1 MMSDRK
7 AELER
12 KKAKLQAIREEK
24 ERRRREKEQKDV
36 RLYMIVEEATVRAA
50 GADKDHRKEI
60 DAMLS
65 SLGMAPVSD
74 VLSSLSSM
82 NSLTPEQSANATPD
96 ASLQPS
102 SINST
107 QSTGRRKPRELTIVS
122 VANTN
127 IPPKEPVVYSK
138 QTQTVQTTHTSHD
151 AFSKNVSK
159 IPHRSCALF
168 NLTDLAALL
177 NAHSLVFATQL
188 VKSTHIGHKDCPNL
202 LPNTRST
209 PPVQQ
214 QHQLTLAP
222 QATLRLTGGVPGK
235 TFHLIVAVT
244 YIPIS
249 LVSQDIIC
257 ELFDFE
263 TLIGLSV
270 ESYDFSWF
278 SVSLGSDLGLASL
291 SSLFTMINYMRKT
304 IGQQISLVK
313 DMSFLSLFTTVLTF
327 DDSQAEDEENSL
339 PHLDSFQ
346 SKLPP
351 GILPHGLPQV
361 KEVQPAVT
369 QVEQEKEKEKPK
381 KEVREFSE
389 EEKQM
394 IILSEDF
401 QRFLDRTS
409 RIVERALGE
418 SIDIYTDYTG
428 TMDGEDGLDEKSHQ
442 QLWLNRSFFC
452 ERWSRNRCVT
462 SMDWSPQFPELL
474 AASYNNNDDTPN
486 DPDGV
491 CLVWNTKFKKAT
503 PEFIFHCQSPVMS
516 TTFAKFHPNLI
527 LGGTYSGQIVLWDN
541 RVQKRTPVQRTPLSA
556 SAHTHPVYCLTVVGT
571 QNAHNLISI
580 STDGKLCSW
589 SLDML
594 SQPQETLILY
604 LKQSKT
610 IAATCLAFPHGDVNN
625 FVVGSEDGTVYGDC
639 RHGTKAGVVEMF
651 EGHQGP
657 VTGISTHAVQGGI
670 DFSHLFLTSSIDWT
684 IKLWSLKEMKPLYS
698 FEHNGDYVYDVAW
711 SPTHPALFAAV
722 DDSGRLDLWNLN
734 QDTEVPAASVI
745 VDGNPALNRV
755 SWTPSGLHVT
765 VGDDT
770 GKIWVYD
777 VAEHLA
783 YPRSDEWN
791 KFLYT
796 QQDLKN
802 NKADEELDRLNLS
815 SGPSSL
821 TSLTSISSCP
831 LR

>member
-36 RLYMIVEEATVRAA
+36 EEATVRAA
-50 GADKDHRKEI
+50 GTDKDHRKEL

-65 SLGMAPVSD
+65 SLGVAPVSD

-102 SINST
+102 SINSA
-107 QSTGRRKPRELTIVS
+107 QSISARKKNRELTIVS
-122 VANTN
+122 VAHTN
-127 IPPKEPVVYSK
+127 IPPKEPVVYTK
-138 QTQTVQTTHTSHD
+138 QTQTIQTSHTSHD
-151 AFSKNVSK
+151 
-159 IPHRSCALF
+159 
-168 NLTDLAALL
+168 
-177 NAHSLVFATQL
+177 
-188 VKSTHIGHKDCPNL
+188 G
-202 LPNTRST
+202 
-209 PPVQQ
+209 
-214 QHQLTLAP
+214 
-222 QATLRLTGGVPGK
+222 
-235 TFHLIVAVT
+235 
-244 YIPIS
+244 Y
-249 LVSQDIIC
+249 
-257 ELFDFE
+257 FE
-263 TLIGLSV
+263 T
-270 ESYDFSWF
+270 DWWRP
-278 SVSLGSDLGLASL
+278 
-291 SSLFTMINYMRKT
+291 RK
-304 IGQQISLVK
+304 
-313 DMSFLSLFTTVLTF
+313 
-327 DDSQAEDEENSL
+327 AEDEENSL
-339 PHLDSFQ
+339 PHMDGFQ

-381 KEVREFSE
+381 EVQELSE

-418 SIDIYTDYTG
+418 SVNIYSDYTG
-428 TMDGEDGLDEKSHQ
+428 TMDGEDGMDEKNHQ
-442 QLWLNRSFFC
+442 RLWLNRWFFC
-452 ERWSRNRCVT
+452 DRWSRNRCVT

-491 CLVWNTKFKKAT
+491 CLVWNTKFKKTT

-516 TTFAKFHPNLI
+516 TTFARFHPNLI

-541 RVQKRTPVQRTPLSA
+541 RVQKRTPIQRTPLSA
-556 SAHTHPVYCLTVVGT
+556 SAHTHPVYCLNVVGA

-594 SQPQETLILY
+594 SQPQETLDLHT
-604 LKQSKT
+604 KQSKA

-625 FVVGSEDGTVYGDC
+625 FVVGSEEGTVYSAC
-639 RHGTKAGVVEMF
+639 RHGTKAGVLETY

-657 VTGISTHAVQGGI
+657 VTGISAHAVQGGI

-684 IKLWSLKEMKPLYS
+684 IKLWSLKESKPLYS

-734 QDTEVPAASVI
+734 QDTEVPTASIVI
-745 VDGNPALNRV
+745 NGCPALNRV

-765 VGDDT
+765 VGDDS

-783 YPRSDEWN
+783 HPRIDEWN

-796 QQDLKN
+796 QQELKH
-802 NKADEELDRLNLS
+802 NKADEELHKLNLRE
-815 SGPSSL
+815 P
-821 TSLTSISSCP
+821 TSLTSIPPLLTTCP

>member
-24 ERRRREKEQKDV
+24 ERRKREKEQKD
-36 RLYMIVEEATVRAA
+36 VEEATVRAA
-50 GADKDHRKEI
+50 GTDKDHRKEL

-65 SLGMAPVSD
+65 SLGVAPVSD

-102 SINST
+102 SINSA
-107 QSTGRRKPRELTIVS
+107 QSSAGRRRNRELTIVS
-122 VANTN
+122 VAHTN
-127 IPPKEPVVYSK
+127 IPPKEPVVYNK
-138 QTQTVQTTHTSHD
+138 QTQTIQTTHTSHD
-151 AFSKNVSK
+151 AHAFDYYDEY
-159 IPHRSCALF
+159 
-168 NLTDLAALL
+168 NLNPGLEWEDE
-177 NAHSLVFATQL
+177 FA
-188 VKSTHIGHKDCPNL
+188 
-202 LPNTRST
+202 
-209 PPVQQ
+209 
-214 QHQLTLAP
+214 
-222 QATLRLTGGVPGK
+222 
-235 TFHLIVAVT
+235 
-244 YIPIS
+244 
-249 LVSQDIIC
+249 
-257 ELFDFE
+257 
-263 TLIGLSV
+263 
-270 ESYDFSWF
+270 
-278 SVSLGSDLGLASL
+278 
-291 SSLFTMINYMRKT
+291 
-304 IGQQISLVK
+304 
-313 DMSFLSLFTTVLTF
+313 
-327 DDSQAEDEENSL
+327 AEDEENSL
-339 PHLDSFQ
+339 PHMDGFQ

-381 KEVREFSE
+381 EVRELSE

-401 QRFLDRTS
+401 QRFFDRTS
-409 RIVERALGE
+409 RLVERALGE
-418 SIDIYTDYTG
+418 SVDIYTDYAG
-428 TMDGEDGLDEKSHQ
+428 NMDGEDEMDEKSHQ
-442 QLWLNRSFFC
+442 RLWLNRSFFC

-474 AASYNNNDDTPN
+474 VASYNNNDDIPN

-491 CLVWNTKFKKAT
+491 CLVWNTKFKKTT
-503 PEFIFHCQSPVMS
+503 PEFIFHCQSPVLS
-516 TTFAKFHPNLI
+516 VTFAKFHPNLI

-541 RVQKRTPVQRTPLSA
+541 RVQKRTPIQRTPLSA
-556 SAHTHPVYCLTVVGT
+556 NAHTHPVYCLNVVGA

-580 STDGKLCSW
+580 STDGKMCSW

-594 SQPQETLILY
+594 SQPQERLELTT
-604 LKQSKT
+604 KQSKP
-610 IAATCLAFPHGDVNN
+610 IASTCLAFPQGDVNN
-625 FVVGSEDGTVYGDC
+625 FVVGTEDGTVYSAC
-639 RHGTKAGVVEMF
+639 RHGTKAGVLETY

-657 VTGISTHAVQGGI
+657 VTGVSAHAEQVGI

-684 IKLWSLKEMKPLYS
+684 IKLWSLKENKPLYS

-734 QDTEVPAASVI
+734 QDTEVPTASI
-745 VDGNPALNRV
+745 MIDGCPALNRV

-777 VAEHLA
+777 VPEHLA
-783 YPRSDEWN
+783 HPRIDEWT

-796 QQDLKN
+796 QQELRD
-802 NKADEELDRLNLS
+802 NKVDEELHKLNLREPAS
-815 SGPSSL
+815 LSSISPFSGPQ
-821 TSLTSISSCP
+821 CP
-831 LR
+831 PR

>member
-36 RLYMIVEEATVRAA
+36 EEAIVRV
-50 GADKDHRKEI
+50 GTGTEKDQQKEI
-60 DAMLS
+60 DAL
-65 SLGMAPVSD
+65 LCGLNIAPVSD
-74 VLSSLSSM
+74 VLSNLSSM
-82 NSLTPEQSANATPD
+82 SSLTPEQSANATPD

-102 SINST
+102 SINSA
-107 QSTGRRKPRELTIVS
+107 QSASRKKNRELTVVS
-122 VANTN
+122 VAHTN

-138 QTQTVQTTHTSHD
+138 QTQTIQTTHTSHD
-151 AFSKNVSK
+151 DEY
-159 IPHRSCALF
+159 
-168 NLTDLAALL
+168 NL
-177 NAHSLVFATQL
+177 N
-188 VKSTHIGHKDCPNL
+188 
-202 LPNTRST
+202 
-209 PPVQQ
+209 
-214 QHQLTLAP
+214 
-222 QATLRLTGGVPGK
+222 PG
-235 TFHLIVAVT
+235 LEWE
-244 YIPIS
+244 
-249 LVSQDIIC
+249 D
-257 ELFDFE
+257 E
-263 TLIGLSV
+263 
-270 ESYDFSWF
+270 
-278 SVSLGSDLGLASL
+278 
-291 SSLFTMINYMRKT
+291 FT
-304 IGQQISLVK
+304 
-313 DMSFLSLFTTVLTF
+313 
-327 DDSQAEDEENSL
+327 AEDEENSL
-339 PHLDSFQ
+339 PHMDGFQ

-381 KEVREFSE
+381 KEVRELSE

-418 SIDIYTDYTG
+418 SVDIYTDYTG
-428 TMDGEDGLDEKSHQ
+428 TMDGEDGMDEKSHQ
-442 QLWLNRSFFC
+442 RLWLNRSFIC

-491 CLVWNTKFKKAT
+491 CLIWNTKFKKTT

-516 TTFAKFHPNLI
+516 TTFARFHPNLI

-541 RVQKRTPVQRTPLSA
+541 RVQKRTPIQRTPLSA
-556 SAHTHPVYCLTVVGT
+556 TAHTHPVYCLNVVGT

-594 SQPQETLILY
+594 SQPQEALELHT
-604 LKQSKT
+604 KQSKA

-625 FVVGSEDGTVYGDC
+625 FVMGSEDGTVYSAC
-639 RHGTKAGVVEMF
+639 RHGSRAGLTETY

-657 VTGISTHAVQGGI
+657 VTGISAHAVQGGI
-670 DFSHLFLTSSIDWT
+670 DFSHLFLTSSLDWT
-684 IKLWSLKEMKPLYS
+684 IKLWSLKENKPLYS

-734 QDTEVPAASVI
+734 QDTEVPTASVV
-745 VDGNPALNRV
+745 VDGSPALNRV

-783 YPRSDEWN
+783 HPRIDEWN

-802 NKADEELDRLNLS
+802 NKADEELDKLNLS

-821 TSLTSISSCP
+821 TSMTSISSIP

>member
-36 RLYMIVEEATVRAA
+36 EEATVRVA
-50 GADKDHRKEI
+50 GVDKDHRKEL

-65 SLGMAPVSD
+65 SLGVAPVSD

-102 SINST
+102 SINSA
-107 QSTGRRKPRELTIVS
+107 QSSAGRRKNRELTIVS
-122 VANTN
+122 VAHTN
-127 IPPKEPVVYSK
+127 IPPKEPVVYNK
-138 QTQTVQTTHTSHD
+138 QTQTIQTTLTSHD
-151 AFSKNVSK
+151 AHAFDYYDEY
-159 IPHRSCALF
+159 
-168 NLTDLAALL
+168 NL
-177 NAHSLVFATQL
+177 N
-188 VKSTHIGHKDCPNL
+188 
-202 LPNTRST
+202 
-209 PPVQQ
+209 
-214 QHQLTLAP
+214 
-222 QATLRLTGGVPGK
+222 PGLEWEDE
-235 TFHLIVAVT
+235 F
-244 YIPIS
+244 
-249 LVSQDIIC
+249 
-257 ELFDFE
+257 
-263 TLIGLSV
+263 
-270 ESYDFSWF
+270 
-278 SVSLGSDLGLASL
+278 
-291 SSLFTMINYMRKT
+291 
-304 IGQQISLVK
+304 
-313 DMSFLSLFTTVLTF
+313 TVLTF
-327 DDSQAEDEENSL
+327 DDGQAEDEENSL
-339 PHLDSFQ
+339 PHMDGFQ

-381 KEVREFSE
+381 EVQELSE

-394 IILSEDF
+394 IILSEEF

-418 SIDIYTDYTG
+418 SVDIYTDYTG
-428 TMDGEDGLDEKSHQ
+428 NMDGEDGIDEKSHQ
-442 QLWLNRSFFC
+442 RLWLNRSFFC
-452 ERWSRNRCVT
+452 DRWSRNRCVT

-491 CLVWNTKFKKAT
+491 CLVWNTKFKKTT
-503 PEFIFHCQSPVMS
+503 PEFIFHCQSPVLS
-516 TTFAKFHPNLI
+516 ITFARFHPNLI

-541 RVQKRTPVQRTPLSA
+541 RVQKRTPIQRTPLSA
-556 SAHTHPVYCLTVVGT
+556 NAHTHPVYCLNVVGA

-580 STDGKLCSW
+580 STDGKLRSW

-594 SQPQETLILY
+594 SQPQEKLELY
-604 LKQSKT
+604 AKQSKS

-625 FVVGSEDGTVYGDC
+625 FVVGSEDGTVYSAC
-639 RHGTKAGVVEMF
+639 RHGTKAGVLETY

-657 VTGISTHAVQGGI
+657 VTGISAHGVQGGI
-670 DFSHLFLTSSIDWT
+670 DFSHLFLTSSFDWT
-684 IKLWSLKEMKPLYS
+684 IKLWSLKENKPLYS

-734 QDTEVPAASVI
+734 QDTEVPTASI
-745 VDGNPALNRV
+745 MIEGCPALNKV

-783 YPRSDEWN
+783 HPRIDEWN

-796 QQDLKN
+796 QQELNN
-802 NKADEELDRLNLS
+802 NKADDELHKLNLREPASLS
-815 SGPSSL
+815 SIPPL
-821 TSLTSISSCP
+821 LQTCP

>member
-36 RLYMIVEEATVRAA
+36 EEATVRTV
-50 GADKDHRKEI
+50 GTEKDQRKEI

-65 SLGMAPVSD
+65 SLGVAPVSD

-82 NSLTPEQSANATPD
+82 SSLTPEQSANATPD

-102 SINST
+102 SINSA
-107 QSTGRRKPRELTIVS
+107 QSSANRKKNRELTIVS
-122 VANTN
+122 VAHTN

-138 QTQTVQTTHTSHD
+138 QTQTIQTTHTSHD
-151 AFSKNVSK
+151 GLSTSSSAYTIYS
-159 IPHRSCALF
+159 SCS
-168 NLTDLAALL
+168 TTTPT
-177 NAHSLVFATQL
+177 HSCSA
-188 VKSTHIGHKDCPNL
+188 G
-202 LPNTRST
+202 
-209 PPVQQ
+209 
-214 QHQLTLAP
+214 
-222 QATLRLTGGVPGK
+222 
-235 TFHLIVAVT
+235 
-244 YIPIS
+244 Y
-249 LVSQDIIC
+249 
-257 ELFDFE
+257 FE
-263 TLIGLSV
+263 TDWWRPRKDEYNLNPGL
-270 ESYDFSWF
+270 EWEDE
-278 SVSLGSDLGLASL
+278 
-291 SSLFTMINYMRKT
+291 FT
-304 IGQQISLVK
+304 
-313 DMSFLSLFTTVLTF
+313 
-327 DDSQAEDEENSL
+327 AEDEENSL
-339 PHLDSFQ
+339 PHMDGFQ

-381 KEVREFSE
+381 KEVRELSE

-418 SIDIYTDYTG
+418 SVDIYTDYTG
-428 TMDGEDGLDEKSHQ
+428 TMDGEDGMDEKNHQ
-442 QLWLNRSFFC
+442 RLWLNRSFIC

-491 CLVWNTKFKKAT
+491 CLIWNTKFKKTT

-516 TTFAKFHPNLI
+516 TTFARFHPNLI

-541 RVQKRTPVQRTPLSA
+541 RVQKRTPIQRTPLSA
-556 SAHTHPVYCLTVVGT
+556 TAHTHPVYCLSVVGT

-594 SQPQETLILY
+594 SQPQEALELHT
-604 LKQSKT
+604 KQSKA

-625 FVVGSEDGTVYGDC
+625 FVMGSEDGTVYSAC
-639 RHGTKAGVVEMF
+639 RHGSRAGLTETY

-657 VTGISTHAVQGGI
+657 VTGISAHAVQGGI
-670 DFSHLFLTSSIDWT
+670 DFSHLFLTSSLDWT
-684 IKLWSLKEMKPLYS
+684 IKLWSLKENKPLYS

-734 QDTEVPAASVI
+734 QDTEVPTASVV
-745 VDGNPALNRV
+745 VDGSPALNRV

-783 YPRSDEWN
+783 HPRIDEWN

-802 NKADEELDRLNLS
+802 NKADEELDKLNLS

-821 TSLTSISSCP
+821 TSMTSISSVP

>member
-36 RLYMIVEEATVRAA
+36 EEATVRAA
-50 GADKDHRKEI
+50 GTDKDQRKEI

-65 SLGMAPVSD
+65 SLGVAPVSD

-82 NSLTPEQSANATPD
+82 SSLTPEQSANATPD

-102 SINST
+102 SINSA
-107 QSTGRRKPRELTIVS
+107 QSSAGRRKNRELTIVS
-122 VANTN
+122 VAHTN

-138 QTQTVQTTHTSHD
+138 QTQTIQTTHTSHD
-151 AFSKNVSK
+151 GLSTSSSAYTIYS
-159 IPHRSCALF
+159 SCS
-168 NLTDLAALL
+168 TTTPT
-177 NAHSLVFATQL
+177 HSCSA
-188 VKSTHIGHKDCPNL
+188 G
-202 LPNTRST
+202 
-209 PPVQQ
+209 
-214 QHQLTLAP
+214 
-222 QATLRLTGGVPGK
+222 
-235 TFHLIVAVT
+235 
-244 YIPIS
+244 Y
-249 LVSQDIIC
+249 
-257 ELFDFE
+257 FE
-263 TLIGLSV
+263 TDWWRPRKGGSAPNYLYEYNLNPGL
-270 ESYDFSWF
+270 EWEDE
-278 SVSLGSDLGLASL
+278 
-291 SSLFTMINYMRKT
+291 FT
-304 IGQQISLVK
+304 
-313 DMSFLSLFTTVLTF
+313 
-327 DDSQAEDEENSL
+327 AEDEENSL
-339 PHLDSFQ
+339 PHMDGFQ

-369 QVEQEKEKEKPK
+369 QVEQEKQKEKPK
-381 KEVREFSE
+381 KEVRELSE

-418 SIDIYTDYTG
+418 SVDIYTDYAG
-428 TMDGEDGLDEKSHQ
+428 TMDGEDGMDEKSHQ
-442 QLWLNRSFFC
+442 RLWLNRSFIC

-491 CLVWNTKFKKAT
+491 CLIWNTKFKKTT
-503 PEFIFHCQSPVMS
+503 PEFIFHCQSPVMA
-516 TTFAKFHPNLI
+516 TTFARFHPNLI

-541 RVQKRTPVQRTPLSA
+541 RVQKRTPIQRTPLSA
-556 SAHTHPVYCLTVVGT
+556 TAHTHPVYCLSVVGT

-594 SQPQETLILY
+594 SQPQEALELHT
-604 LKQSKT
+604 KQSKA

-625 FVVGSEDGTVYGDC
+625 FVMGSEDGTVYSAC
-639 RHGTKAGVVEMF
+639 RHGSRAGLTETY

-657 VTGISTHAVQGGI
+657 VTGVSAHAVQGGI
-670 DFSHLFLTSSIDWT
+670 DFSHLFLTSSLDWT
-684 IKLWSLKEMKPLYS
+684 IKLWSLKENKPLYS

-711 SPTHPALFAAV
+711 SPTHPALFASV

-734 QDTEVPAASVI
+734 QDTEVPTASVV
-745 VDGNPALNRV
+745 VDGCPALNRV

-783 YPRSDEWN
+783 HPRIDEWN

-802 NKADEELDRLNLS
+802 NKADEELDKLNLS

-821 TSLTSISSCP
+821 TSMTSISSVP

>member
-36 RLYMIVEEATVRAA
+36 EEATVRAA
-50 GADKDHRKEI
+50 GTDKDHRKEL

-65 SLGMAPVSD
+65 SLGVAPVSD
-74 VLSSLSSM
+74 VLSSLSSL

-102 SINST
+102 SINSA
-107 QSTGRRKPRELTIVS
+107 QSSGRRKNRELTIVS
-122 VANTN
+122 VAHTN
-127 IPPKEPVVYSK
+127 IPPKEPVVYNK
-138 QTQTVQTTHTSHD
+138 QTQTIQTTHTSHD
-151 AFSKNVSK
+151 GYFEIDWWRPRKAHAFDYYDEY
-159 IPHRSCALF
+159 
-168 NLTDLAALL
+168 NL
-177 NAHSLVFATQL
+177 N
-188 VKSTHIGHKDCPNL
+188 
-202 LPNTRST
+202 
-209 PPVQQ
+209 
-214 QHQLTLAP
+214 
-222 QATLRLTGGVPGK
+222 PG
-235 TFHLIVAVT
+235 LEWE
-244 YIPIS
+244 
-249 LVSQDIIC
+249 D
-257 ELFDFE
+257 E
-263 TLIGLSV
+263 
-270 ESYDFSWF
+270 
-278 SVSLGSDLGLASL
+278 
-291 SSLFTMINYMRKT
+291 FT
-304 IGQQISLVK
+304 
-313 DMSFLSLFTTVLTF
+313 
-327 DDSQAEDEENSL
+327 AEDEENSL
-339 PHLDSFQ
+339 PHMDGFQ

-381 KEVREFSE
+381 EVRELSE

-401 QRFLDRTS
+401 QRFFDRSS

-418 SIDIYTDYTG
+418 SVDIYTDYAG
-428 TMDGEDGLDEKSHQ
+428 NMDGEDGMDDKSHQ
-442 QLWLNRSFFC
+442 RLWLNRSFFC
-452 ERWSRNRCVT
+452 DRWSRNRCVT
-462 SMDWSPQFPELL
+462 AMDWSPQFPELL

-491 CLVWNTKFKKAT
+491 CLVWNTKFKKTT
-503 PEFIFHCQSPVMS
+503 PEFIFHCQSPVLS
-516 TTFAKFHPNLI
+516 VTFARFHPNLI

-541 RVQKRTPVQRTPLSA
+541 RVQKRTPIQRTPLSA
-556 SAHTHPVYCLTVVGT
+556 NAHTHPVYCLNVVGA

-580 STDGKLCSW
+580 STDGKMCSW
-589 SLDML
+589 NLDML
-594 SQPQETLILY
+594 SQPQERIELNT
-604 LKQSKT
+604 KQSKPIT
-610 IAATCLAFPHGDVNN
+610 STCLAFPHGDVNN
-625 FVVGSEDGTVYGDC
+625 FVVGSEDGTVYSAC
-639 RHGTKAGVVEMF
+639 RHGTKAGVLETY

-657 VTGISTHAVQGGI
+657 VTGISAHAVQAGI

-684 IKLWSLKEMKPLYS
+684 IKLWSLKETKPLYS

-734 QDTEVPAASVI
+734 QDTEVPTASVMI
-745 VDGNPALNRV
+745 DGCPALNRV

-783 YPRSDEWN
+783 HPRIDEWN

-796 QQDLKN
+796 QRELKN
-802 NKADEELDRLNLS
+802 NKADEELHKLNLRE
-815 SGPSSL
+815 PASL
-821 TSLTSISSCP
+821 DKITVLFRNYS
-831 LR
+831 

>member
-24 ERRRREKEQKDV
+24 ERRKREKEMKD
-36 RLYMIVEEATVRAA
+36 VEEATVRAA
-50 GADKDHRKEI
+50 GTDKDHRKEL

-65 SLGMAPVSD
+65 SLGVAPVSD

-102 SINST
+102 SINSA
-107 QSTGRRKPRELTIVS
+107 QSAGRRKNRELTIVS
-122 VANTN
+122 VAHTN
-127 IPPKEPVVYSK
+127 IPPKEPVLYNK
-138 QTQTVQTTHTSHD
+138 QTQTIQTTHTSHD
-151 AFSKNVSK
+151 A
-159 IPHRSCALF
+159 HA
-168 NLTDLAALL
+168 
-177 NAHSLVFATQL
+177 
-188 VKSTHIGHKDCPNL
+188 
-202 LPNTRST
+202 
-209 PPVQQ
+209 
-214 QHQLTLAP
+214 
-222 QATLRLTGGVPGK
+222 
-235 TFHLIVAVT
+235 
-244 YIPIS
+244 
-249 LVSQDIIC
+249 
-257 ELFDFE
+257 FD
-263 TLIGLSV
+263 
-270 ESYDFSWF
+270 Y
-278 SVSLGSDLGLASL
+278 
-291 SSLFTMINYMRKT
+291 Y
-304 IGQQISLVK
+304 
-313 DMSFLSLFTTVLTF
+313 VLTF
-327 DDSQAEDEENSL
+327 DDGQAEDEENSL
-339 PHLDSFQ
+339 PHMDGFQ

-369 QVEQEKEKEKPK
+369 QVEQEKEKEIP
-381 KEVREFSE
+381 KEVRELSE

-401 QRFLDRTS
+401 QRFFDRTS

-418 SIDIYTDYTG
+418 SVDIYTDYAG
-428 TMDGEDGLDEKSHQ
+428 NMDGEDGMDEKSHQ
-442 QLWLNRSFFC
+442 RLWLNRSFFC
-452 ERWSRNRCVT
+452 DRWSRNRCVT

-474 AASYNNNDDTPN
+474 VASYNNNDDIPN

-491 CLVWNTKFKKAT
+491 CLVWNTKFKKTT
-503 PEFIFHCQSPVMS
+503 PEFIFHCQSPVLS
-516 TTFAKFHPNLI
+516 VTFAKFHPNLI

-541 RVQKRTPVQRTPLSA
+541 RVQKRTPIQRTPLSA
-556 SAHTHPVYCLTVVGT
+556 NAHTHPVYCLNVVGA

-580 STDGKLCSW
+580 STDGKMCSW

-594 SQPQETLILY
+594 SQPQERLELTT
-604 LKQSKT
+604 KQSKP
-610 IAATCLAFPHGDVNN
+610 IASTCLAFPQGDVNN
-625 FVVGSEDGTVYGDC
+625 FVVGSEEGTVYSAC
-639 RHGTKAGVVEMF
+639 RHGTKAGVLETY

-657 VTGISTHAVQGGI
+657 VTGVSAHAEQAGI

-684 IKLWSLKEMKPLYS
+684 IKLWSLKENKPLYS

-734 QDTEVPAASVI
+734 QDTEVPTASI
-745 VDGNPALNRV
+745 MIDGCPALNRV

-777 VAEHLA
+777 VPEHLA
-783 YPRSDEWN
+783 HPRIDEWN

-796 QQDLKN
+796 QQELRN
-802 NKADEELDRLNLS
+802 NKADEELHKLNLRDQR
-815 SGPSSL
+815 P
-821 TSLTSISSCP
+821 
-831 LR
+831 

>member
-36 RLYMIVEEATVRAA
+36 EEATVRAA
-50 GADKDHRKEI
+50 STEKDQRKEI

-65 SLGMAPVSD
+65 SLGVAPVSD

-82 NSLTPEQSANATPD
+82 SSLTPEQSANATPD

-102 SINST
+102 SINSA
-107 QSTGRRKPRELTIVS
+107 QSSANRKKNRELTIVS
-122 VANTN
+122 VAHTN

-138 QTQTVQTTHTSHD
+138 QTQTIQTTHTSHD
-151 AFSKNVSK
+151 GLSTSSSAYTIYS
-159 IPHRSCALF
+159 SCS
-168 NLTDLAALL
+168 TTTPT
-177 NAHSLVFATQL
+177 HSCSA
-188 VKSTHIGHKDCPNL
+188 G
-202 LPNTRST
+202 
-209 PPVQQ
+209 
-214 QHQLTLAP
+214 
-222 QATLRLTGGVPGK
+222 
-235 TFHLIVAVT
+235 
-244 YIPIS
+244 Y
-249 LVSQDIIC
+249 
-257 ELFDFE
+257 FE
-263 TLIGLSV
+263 T
-270 ESYDFSWF
+270 DWWRP
-278 SVSLGSDLGLASL
+278 
-291 SSLFTMINYMRKT
+291 RK
-304 IGQQISLVK
+304 
-313 DMSFLSLFTTVLTF
+313 
-327 DDSQAEDEENSL
+327 AEDEENSL
-339 PHLDSFQ
+339 PHMDGFQ

-381 KEVREFSE
+381 KEVRELSE

-418 SIDIYTDYTG
+418 SVDIYTDYTG
-428 TMDGEDGLDEKSHQ
+428 TMDGEDGMDEKNHQ
-442 QLWLNRSFFC
+442 RLWLNRSFIC

-491 CLVWNTKFKKAT
+491 CLIWNTKFKKTT

-516 TTFAKFHPNLI
+516 TTFARFHPNLI

-541 RVQKRTPVQRTPLSA
+541 RVQKRTPIQRTPLSA
-556 SAHTHPVYCLTVVGT
+556 TAHTHPVYCLSVVGT

-594 SQPQETLILY
+594 SQPQEALELHT
-604 LKQSKT
+604 KQSKA

-625 FVVGSEDGTVYGDC
+625 FVMGSEDGTVYSAC
-639 RHGTKAGVVEMF
+639 RHGSRAGLTETY

-657 VTGISTHAVQGGI
+657 VTGISAHAVQGGI
-670 DFSHLFLTSSIDWT
+670 DFSHLFLTSSLDWT
-684 IKLWSLKEMKPLYS
+684 IKLWSLKENKPLYS

-734 QDTEVPAASVI
+734 QDTEVPTASVV
-745 VDGNPALNRV
+745 VDGSPALNRV

-783 YPRSDEWN
+783 HPRIDEWN

-802 NKADEELDRLNLS
+802 NKADEELDKLNLS

-821 TSLTSISSCP
+821 TSMTSISSVP

>member
-36 RLYMIVEEATVRAA
+36 EEATVRAA
-50 GADKDHRKEI
+50 GADKDHRKEL

-65 SLGMAPVSD
+65 SLGVAPVSD

-102 SINST
+102 SINSA
-107 QSTGRRKPRELTIVS
+107 QSSAGRKKNRELTIVS
-122 VANTN
+122 VAHTN
-127 IPPKEPVVYSK
+127 IPPVEPVVYSK
-138 QTQTVQTTHTSHD
+138 QTQTIQTTHTSHD
-151 AFSKNVSK
+151 GYFEADWWRPRKGGSAPNY
-159 IPHRSCALF
+159 LF
-168 NLTDLAALL
+168 
-177 NAHSLVFATQL
+177 
-188 VKSTHIGHKDCPNL
+188 
-202 LPNTRST
+202 
-209 PPVQQ
+209 
-214 QHQLTLAP
+214 
-222 QATLRLTGGVPGK
+222 
-235 TFHLIVAVT
+235 
-244 YIPIS
+244 
-249 LVSQDIIC
+249 
-257 ELFDFE
+257 
-263 TLIGLSV
+263 
-270 ESYDFSWF
+270 
-278 SVSLGSDLGLASL
+278 
-291 SSLFTMINYMRKT
+291 
-304 IGQQISLVK
+304 
-313 DMSFLSLFTTVLTF
+313 LTF
-327 DDSQAEDEENSL
+327 DDGQAEDEENSL
-339 PHLDSFQ
+339 PHMDGFQ

-381 KEVREFSE
+381 EVRELSE

-418 SIDIYTDYTG
+418 SVDIYTDYTG
-428 TMDGEDGLDEKSHQ
+428 TVDGEDGMDEKSHQ
-442 QLWLNRSFFC
+442 RLWLNRSFFC
-452 ERWSRNRCVT
+452 DRWSRNRCVT
-462 SMDWSPQFPELL
+462 SMDWSSQFPELL
-474 AASYNNNDDTPN
+474 VASYNNNDDTPN

-491 CLVWNTKFKKAT
+491 CLVWNTKFKKTT

-516 TTFAKFHPNLI
+516 TTFARFHPNLI

-541 RVQKRTPVQRTPLSA
+541 RVQKRSPIQRTPLSA
-556 SAHTHPVYCLTVVGT
+556 SAHTHPVYCLNIVGA

-580 STDGKLCSW
+580 STDGKVCSW
-589 SLDML
+589 SLEML
-594 SQPQETLILY
+594 SQPLETLELHT
-604 LKQSKT
+604 KQSKP
-610 IAATCLAFPHGDVNN
+610 IAATCLAFPYGDVNN
-625 FVVGSEDGTVYGDC
+625 FVVGSEDATVYSAC
-639 RHGTKAGVVEMF
+639 RHGTKAGVLETY

-657 VTGISTHAVQGGI
+657 VTGISAHAVLGGI

-684 IKLWSLKEMKPLYS
+684 IKLWSLKENNPLYS

-734 QDTEVPAASVI
+734 QDTEVPTASIVI
-745 VDGNPALNRV
+745 DGSPALNRV

-783 YPRSDEWN
+783 HPRIDEWN

-796 QQDLKN
+796 QQELKH
-802 NKADEELDRLNLS
+802 NKADEELHKLNLRE
-815 SGPSSL
+815 PASL
-821 TSLTSISSCP
+821 TSTHPLT
-831 LR
+831 RYG

>member
-36 RLYMIVEEATVRAA
+36 EEATVRAA
-50 GADKDHRKEI
+50 GTDKDQRKEI

-65 SLGMAPVSD
+65 SLGVAPVSD

-82 NSLTPEQSANATPD
+82 SSLTPEQSATATPD

-102 SINST
+102 SITSA
-107 QSTGRRKPRELTIVS
+107 QSAGRRKTRELTIVS
-122 VANTN
+122 VAHTN

-138 QTQTVQTTHTSHD
+138 QTQTIQTTHTSHD
-151 AFSKNVSK
+151 A
-159 IPHRSCALF
+159 HA
-168 NLTDLAALL
+168 
-177 NAHSLVFATQL
+177 
-188 VKSTHIGHKDCPNL
+188 
-202 LPNTRST
+202 
-209 PPVQQ
+209 
-214 QHQLTLAP
+214 
-222 QATLRLTGGVPGK
+222 
-235 TFHLIVAVT
+235 
-244 YIPIS
+244 
-249 LVSQDIIC
+249 
-257 ELFDFE
+257 FD
-263 TLIGLSV
+263 
-270 ESYDFSWF
+270 Y
-278 SVSLGSDLGLASL
+278 
-291 SSLFTMINYMRKT
+291 Y
-304 IGQQISLVK
+304 
-313 DMSFLSLFTTVLTF
+313 VLTF
-327 DDSQAEDEENSL
+327 DDGQAEDEENSL
-339 PHLDSFQ
+339 PHMDGFQ

-369 QVEQEKEKEKPK
+369 QVEQEKQKEKPK
-381 KEVREFSE
+381 KEVRELSE

-418 SIDIYTDYTG
+418 SVDIYTDYAG
-428 TMDGEDGLDEKSHQ
+428 TMDGEDGMDEKSHQ
-442 QLWLNRSFFC
+442 RLWLNRSFIC

-491 CLVWNTKFKKAT
+491 CLIWNTKFKKTT

-516 TTFAKFHPNLI
+516 TTFARFHPNLI

-541 RVQKRTPVQRTPLSA
+541 RVQKRTPIQRTPLSA
-556 SAHTHPVYCLTVVGT
+556 TAHTHPVYCLNVVGT

-594 SQPQETLILY
+594 SQPQEALELHT
-604 LKQSKT
+604 KQSKA

-625 FVVGSEDGTVYGDC
+625 FVMGSEDGTVYSAC
-639 RHGTKAGVVEMF
+639 RHGSRAGLTETY

-657 VTGISTHAVQGGI
+657 VTGVSAHAVQGGI
-670 DFSHLFLTSSIDWT
+670 DFSHLFLTSSLDWT
-684 IKLWSLKEMKPLYS
+684 IKLWSLKENKPLYS

-711 SPTHPALFAAV
+711 SPTHPALFASV

-734 QDTEVPAASVI
+734 QDTEVPTASVV
-745 VDGNPALNRV
+745 VDGCPALNRV

-783 YPRSDEWN
+783 HPRIDEWN

-802 NKADEELDRLNLS
+802 NKADEELDKLNLS

-821 TSLTSISSCP
+821 TSMTSISSVP

>member
-36 RLYMIVEEATVRAA
+36 EEAIVRV
-50 GADKDHRKEI
+50 GTGTEKDQQKEI
-60 DAMLS
+60 DAL
-65 SLGMAPVSD
+65 LCGLNIAPVSD
-74 VLSSLSSM
+74 VLSNLSSM
-82 NSLTPEQSANATPD
+82 SSLTPEQSANATPD

-102 SINST
+102 SINSA
-107 QSTGRRKPRELTIVS
+107 QSASRKKNRELTVVS
-122 VANTN
+122 VAHTN

-138 QTQTVQTTHTSHD
+138 QTQTIQTTHTSHD
-151 AFSKNVSK
+151 
-159 IPHRSCALF
+159 
-168 NLTDLAALL
+168 
-177 NAHSLVFATQL
+177 
-188 VKSTHIGHKDCPNL
+188 
-202 LPNTRST
+202 
-209 PPVQQ
+209 
-214 QHQLTLAP
+214 
-222 QATLRLTGGVPGK
+222 
-235 TFHLIVAVT
+235 
-244 YIPIS
+244 
-249 LVSQDIIC
+249 
-257 ELFDFE
+257 
-263 TLIGLSV
+263 
-270 ESYDFSWF
+270 
-278 SVSLGSDLGLASL
+278 
-291 SSLFTMINYMRKT
+291 
-304 IGQQISLVK
+304 
-313 DMSFLSLFTTVLTF
+313 VLTF
-327 DDSQAEDEENSL
+327 DDGQAEDEENSL
-339 PHLDSFQ
+339 PHMDGFQ

-381 KEVREFSE
+381 KEVRELSE

-418 SIDIYTDYTG
+418 SVDIYTDYTG
-428 TMDGEDGLDEKSHQ
+428 TMDGEDGMDEKSHQ
-442 QLWLNRSFFC
+442 RLWLNRSFIC

-491 CLVWNTKFKKAT
+491 CLIWNTKFKKTT

-516 TTFAKFHPNLI
+516 TTFARFHPNLI

-541 RVQKRTPVQRTPLSA
+541 RVQKRTPIQRTPLSA
-556 SAHTHPVYCLTVVGT
+556 TAHTHPVYCLNVVGT

-594 SQPQETLILY
+594 SQPQEALELHT
-604 LKQSKT
+604 KQSKA

-625 FVVGSEDGTVYGDC
+625 FVMGSEDGTVYSAC
-639 RHGTKAGVVEMF
+639 RHGSRAGLTETY

-657 VTGISTHAVQGGI
+657 VTGISAHAVQGGI
-670 DFSHLFLTSSIDWT
+670 DFSHLFLTSSLDWT
-684 IKLWSLKEMKPLYS
+684 IKLWSLKENKPLYS

-734 QDTEVPAASVI
+734 QDTEVPTASVV
-745 VDGNPALNRV
+745 VDGSPALNRV

-783 YPRSDEWN
+783 HPRIDEWN

-802 NKADEELDRLNLS
+802 NKADEELDKLNLS

-821 TSLTSISSCP
+821 TSMTSISSIP

>member
-36 RLYMIVEEATVRAA
+36 EEATVRAA
-50 GADKDHRKEI
+50 GPDKDHRKEL

-65 SLGMAPVSD
+65 SLGVAPVSD

-82 NSLTPEQSANATPD
+82 NSSTPEQSNNATPD
-96 ASLQPS
+96 VSLQPS
-102 SINST
+102 SINSA
-107 QSTGRRKPRELTIVS
+107 QSATRRKNRELTVVS
-122 VANTN
+122 VAHTN

-138 QTQTVQTTHTSHD
+138 QTQTVQVAHASHD
-151 AFSKNVSK
+151 A
-159 IPHRSCALF
+159 HA
-168 NLTDLAALL
+168 
-177 NAHSLVFATQL
+177 
-188 VKSTHIGHKDCPNL
+188 
-202 LPNTRST
+202 
-209 PPVQQ
+209 
-214 QHQLTLAP
+214 
-222 QATLRLTGGVPGK
+222 
-235 TFHLIVAVT
+235 
-244 YIPIS
+244 
-249 LVSQDIIC
+249 
-257 ELFDFE
+257 FD
-263 TLIGLSV
+263 
-270 ESYDFSWF
+270 Y
-278 SVSLGSDLGLASL
+278 
-291 SSLFTMINYMRKT
+291 Y
-304 IGQQISLVK
+304 
-313 DMSFLSLFTTVLTF
+313 VLTY
-327 DDSQAEDEENSL
+327 DDGQAEDEENSL
-339 PHLDSFQ
+339 PHLDGFQ

-369 QVEQEKEKEKPK
+369 QVEQEKEKEKS
-381 KEVREFSE
+381 KEVRELSE

-418 SIDIYTDYTG
+418 SVDIYTDYTG
-428 TMDGEDGLDEKSHQ
+428 TMDGDDGMDEKSHQ
-442 QLWLNRSFFC
+442 RLWLNRSFYC

-474 AASYNNNDDTPN
+474 AASYHNNDESPN

-491 CLVWNTKFKKAT
+491 CLIWNTKFKKTT

-516 TTFAKFHPNLI
+516 TTFARFHPNLI

-541 RVQKRTPVQRTPLSA
+541 RVQKRTPIQRTPLSA
-556 SAHTHPVYCLTVVGT
+556 SAHTHPVYCLSVVGT

-580 STDGKLCSW
+580 STDGKMCSW

-594 SQPQETLILY
+594 SQPQEKLELQA
-604 LKQSKT
+604 KQSKS
-610 IAATCLAFPHGDVNN
+610 IAVTCLAFPHGDVNN
-625 FVVGSEDGTVYGDC
+625 FVVGSEDGMVYSAC
-639 RHGTKAGVVEMF
+639 RHGTKAGVTEMY

-657 VTGISTHAVQGGI
+657 VTGIDAHAVQGGI

-684 IKLWSLKEMKPLYS
+684 IKLWSLKENKPLYS

-711 SPTHPALFAAV
+711 SPTHPALFAVV

-745 VDGNPALNRV
+745 VDGCPALNRV
-755 SWTPSGLHVT
+755 SWMPSGFHVT
-765 VGDDT
+765 VGDDS
-770 GKIWVYD
+770 GRIWVYD

-783 YPRSDEWN
+783 HPRMDEWN

-802 NKADEELDRLNLS
+802 NKADEELDKLNLS

-821 TSLTSISSCP
+821 TSMSSMSSMP
-831 LR
+831 MR

>member
-12 KKAKLQAIREEK
+12 KKAKLQAIREEN
-24 ERRRREKEQKDV
+24 ERRRREKEQKD
-36 RLYMIVEEATVRAA
+36 IEEATVRAA
-50 GADKDHRKEI
+50 GTDKDQRKEL

-65 SLGMAPVSD
+65 SLGVAPVSD
-74 VLSSLSSM
+74 VVSSLSSM

-102 SINST
+102 SINSA
-107 QSTGRRKPRELTIVS
+107 QSAGRRKNRELTVVS
-122 VANTN
+122 VAQTN
-127 IPPKEPVVYSK
+127 IPPKEAVVYNK
-138 QTQTVQTTHTSHD
+138 QTQTIQTTLTSHD
-151 AFSKNVSK
+151 A
-159 IPHRSCALF
+159 HA
-168 NLTDLAALL
+168 
-177 NAHSLVFATQL
+177 
-188 VKSTHIGHKDCPNL
+188 
-202 LPNTRST
+202 
-209 PPVQQ
+209 
-214 QHQLTLAP
+214 
-222 QATLRLTGGVPGK
+222 
-235 TFHLIVAVT
+235 
-244 YIPIS
+244 
-249 LVSQDIIC
+249 
-257 ELFDFE
+257 FD
-263 TLIGLSV
+263 
-270 ESYDFSWF
+270 Y
-278 SVSLGSDLGLASL
+278 
-291 SSLFTMINYMRKT
+291 Y
-304 IGQQISLVK
+304 
-313 DMSFLSLFTTVLTF
+313 VLTF
-327 DDSQAEDEENSL
+327 DDGQAEDEENSL
-339 PHLDSFQ
+339 PHMDGFQ

-381 KEVREFSE
+381 EVQELSE

-394 IILSEDF
+394 IILSEEF

-418 SIDIYTDYTG
+418 SVDIYTDYTG
-428 TMDGEDGLDEKSHQ
+428 NMDGEDGMDEKSHQ
-442 QLWLNRSFFC
+442 RLWLNRSFFC
-452 ERWSRNRCVT
+452 DRWSRNRCVT

-491 CLVWNTKFKKAT
+491 CLVWNTKFKKTT
-503 PEFIFHCQSPVMS
+503 PEFIFHCQSPVLS
-516 TTFAKFHPNLI
+516 ITFARFHPNLI

-541 RVQKRTPVQRTPLSA
+541 RVQKRTPIQRTPLSA
-556 SAHTHPVYCLTVVGT
+556 NAHTHPVYCLNVVGA

-594 SQPQETLILY
+594 SQPQERLELHV
-604 LKQSKT
+604 KQSKA

-625 FVVGSEDGTVYGDC
+625 FVVGSEDGTVYSAC
-639 RHGTKAGVVEMF
+639 RHGTKAGVLETY
-651 EGHQGP
+651 ESHQGP
-657 VTGISTHAVQGGI
+657 VTGVSAHAVQGGI

-684 IKLWSLKEMKPLYS
+684 IKLWSLKENKPLYS

-734 QDTEVPAASVI
+734 QDTEVPTASI
-745 VDGNPALNRV
+745 MIEGCPALNRV

-783 YPRSDEWN
+783 HPRIDEWN

-796 QQDLKN
+796 QQELKN
-802 NKADEELDRLNLS
+802 NKADEELHKLNLREPVSLS
-815 SGPSSL
+815 SITPL
-821 TSLTSISSCP
+821 IQTCP
-831 LR
+831 PFKDTFMI

>member
-36 RLYMIVEEATVRAA
+36 EEATVRAA
-50 GADKDHRKEI
+50 GTDKDQRKEI

-65 SLGMAPVSD
+65 SLGVAPVSD

-102 SINST
+102 SINSA
-107 QSTGRRKPRELTIVS
+107 QSSAGRRKNRELTIVS
-122 VANTN
+122 VAHTN

-138 QTQTVQTTHTSHD
+138 QTQTIQTTHTSHD
-151 AFSKNVSK
+151 A
-159 IPHRSCALF
+159 HA
-168 NLTDLAALL
+168 
-177 NAHSLVFATQL
+177 
-188 VKSTHIGHKDCPNL
+188 
-202 LPNTRST
+202 
-209 PPVQQ
+209 
-214 QHQLTLAP
+214 
-222 QATLRLTGGVPGK
+222 
-235 TFHLIVAVT
+235 
-244 YIPIS
+244 
-249 LVSQDIIC
+249 
-257 ELFDFE
+257 FD
-263 TLIGLSV
+263 
-270 ESYDFSWF
+270 Y
-278 SVSLGSDLGLASL
+278 
-291 SSLFTMINYMRKT
+291 Y
-304 IGQQISLVK
+304 
-313 DMSFLSLFTTVLTF
+313 
-327 DDSQAEDEENSL
+327 AEDEENSL
-339 PHLDSFQ
+339 PHMDGFQ

-381 KEVREFSE
+381 KEVRELSE

-418 SIDIYTDYTG
+418 SVDIYTDYTG
-428 TMDGEDGLDEKSHQ
+428 TMDGEDGMDEKSHQ
-442 QLWLNRSFFC
+442 RLWLNRSFIC

-491 CLVWNTKFKKAT
+491 CLIWNTKFKKTT

-516 TTFAKFHPNLI
+516 TTFARFHPNLI

-541 RVQKRTPVQRTPLSA
+541 RVQKRTPIQRTPLSA
-556 SAHTHPVYCLTVVGT
+556 SAHTHPVYCLSVVGT

-594 SQPQETLILY
+594 SQPQEALELHT
-604 LKQSKT
+604 KQSKA

-625 FVVGSEDGTVYGDC
+625 FVMGSEDGTVYSAC
-639 RHGTKAGVVEMF
+639 RHGSRAGLTETY

-657 VTGISTHAVQGGI
+657 VTGISAHAVQGGI
-670 DFSHLFLTSSIDWT
+670 DFSHLFLTSSLDWT
-684 IKLWSLKEMKPLYS
+684 IKLWSLKENKPLYS

-734 QDTEVPAASVI
+734 QDTEVPTASVV
-745 VDGNPALNRV
+745 VDGCPALNRV

-783 YPRSDEWN
+783 HPRIDEWN

-802 NKADEELDRLNLS
+802 NKADEELDKLNLS

-821 TSLTSISSCP
+821 TSMTSISSVP

>member
-36 RLYMIVEEATVRAA
+36 EEATVRAA
-50 GADKDHRKEI
+50 GADKDHRKEL
-60 DAMLS
+60 DTMLS
-65 SLGMAPVSD
+65 SLGLAPVSD
-74 VLSSLSSM
+74 VLSSLSSI

-102 SINST
+102 SINSA
-107 QSTGRRKPRELTIVS
+107 QSSARKRNRELTIVS
-122 VANTN
+122 VAHTN
-127 IPPKEPVVYSK
+127 IPPKEPVVYTK
-138 QTQTVQTTHTSHD
+138 QTQTIQTSHTSHD
-151 AFSKNVSK
+151 
-159 IPHRSCALF
+159 
-168 NLTDLAALL
+168 
-177 NAHSLVFATQL
+177 
-188 VKSTHIGHKDCPNL
+188 G
-202 LPNTRST
+202 
-209 PPVQQ
+209 
-214 QHQLTLAP
+214 
-222 QATLRLTGGVPGK
+222 
-235 TFHLIVAVT
+235 
-244 YIPIS
+244 Y
-249 LVSQDIIC
+249 
-257 ELFDFE
+257 FE
-263 TLIGLSV
+263 TDWWRPRKDEYNLNPGL
-270 ESYDFSWF
+270 EWEYEF
-278 SVSLGSDLGLASL
+278 A
-291 SSLFTMINYMRKT
+291 
-304 IGQQISLVK
+304 
-313 DMSFLSLFTTVLTF
+313 
-327 DDSQAEDEENSL
+327 AEDEENSL
-339 PHLDSFQ
+339 PHMDGFQ

-381 KEVREFSE
+381 EVRELSE

-401 QRFLDRTS
+401 QRFLDRAS
-409 RIVERALGE
+409 RILERALGE
-418 SIDIYTDYTG
+418 TVNIYTDYIG
-428 TMDGEDGLDEKSHQ
+428 SMDGEDGMDEKSHQ
-442 QLWLNRSFFC
+442 RLCVNRWFFD

-474 AASYNNNDDTPN
+474 VASYNNNDDTPN

-491 CLVWNTKFKKAT
+491 CLVWNTKFKKTT

-516 TTFAKFHPNLI
+516 TTFARFHPNLI

-541 RVQKRTPVQRTPLSA
+541 RIQKRTPIQRTPLSA
-556 SAHTHPVYCLTVVGT
+556 SAHTHPVYCLNVVGA

-594 SQPQETLILY
+594 SQPQETLELHV
-604 LKQSKT
+604 KQSKP

-625 FVVGSEDGTVYGDC
+625 FVVGSEEGNVYSAC
-639 RHGTKAGVVEMF
+639 RHGTKTGVLETY

-657 VTGISTHAVQGGI
+657 VTGISAHAVQGGI

-684 IKLWSLKEMKPLYS
+684 IKLWSLKESKPLYS
-698 FEHNGDYVYDVAW
+698 FEHNGDYIYDVAW

-734 QDTEVPAASVI
+734 QDTEVPTASMTI
-745 VDGNPALNRV
+745 KGNPALNRV

-765 VGDDT
+765 VGDDI

-783 YPRSDEWN
+783 HPRIDEWN

-796 QQDLKN
+796 QQELKH
-802 NKADEELDRLNLS
+802 NKADEELHKLNLRQ
-815 SGPSSL
+815 P
-821 TSLTSISSCP
+821 TSLTSIPPMLTTCP